1 MDYFNMVVADI
12 HGIRPAELVAFQK
25 KGGKVV
31 GSFCIHV
38 PDEVVIAGGAIAT
51 GLCSGSQ
58 FWVPGGEKV
67 LQTATCALIKAS
79 LGARFDRTCPFFRIC
94 DLFVGE
100 TTCDGKKKMFELLN
114 DIKPTHVMHLPQN
127 KKKRYSL
134 RVKHWER
141 LSSAM
146 IAVPVSVPRWKW

>member
-67 LQTATCALIKAS
+67 LQTATCALIKAL
-79 LGARFDRTCPFFRIC
+79 LGARFDRTVPSLEFAIYLSEKPPATVR
-94 DLFVGE
+94 
-100 TTCDGKKKMFELLN
+100 KKC
-114 DIKPTHVMHLPQN
+114 
-127 KKKRYSL
+127 
-134 RVKHWER
+134 
-141 LSSAM
+141 LSF
-146 IAVPVSVPRWKW
+146 